1 MDNPLLF
8 IETHLL
14 GDIVDAPIRKCL
26 DRVKANPED
35 WSARVSFGMMYYD
48 NGMLKEAG
56 EELKKVA
63 QVISD
68 NKTVFKTLS
77 KIYEKEGN
85 NENAR
90 RSSMIFSALDSGYL
104 EADTMV
110 SSQKTEE
117 PTREESMSQRP
128 FREEDEEISNDSVD
142 ISTNTIAEIY
152 IKQGHPDKA
161 LEIYREMLDDQPENI
176 AIQKKINGLMEEI
189 GKSAL
194 VEVEPLSC
202 SLKKERIIEVLNKW
216 LDNLGRLKEE
226 RNSIP
231 LGVSILK

>member
-1 MDNPLLF
+1 MDTTLLF

-26 DRVKANPED
+26 DRVRAKPED
-35 WSARVSFGMMYYD
+35 WSARVSLGMTYYE

-63 QVISD
+63 QVIAD
-68 NKTVFKTLS
+68 NKTVFKTLG

-90 RSSMIFSALDSGYL
+90 RSYMIFSALDSGCL
-104 EADTMV
+104 EADTVV
-110 SSQKTEE
+110 SFLKTEE
-117 PTREESMSQRP
+117 PTREEIMSQRP
-128 FREEDEEISNDSVD
+128 LREEGEEISNNSFD

-152 IKQGHPDKA
+152 IKQGYPDKA
-161 LEIYREMLDDQPENI
+161 LEIYREILDDQPENT
-176 AIQKKINGLMEEI
+176 AIQKKINDLMEEI
-189 GKSAL
+189 GKSAF

-202 SLKKERIIEVLNKW
+202 SSKKERIIEILNKW
-216 LDNLGRLKEE
+216 LDNLGRLKEK
-226 RNSIP
+226 RISIP
-231 LGVSILK
+231 